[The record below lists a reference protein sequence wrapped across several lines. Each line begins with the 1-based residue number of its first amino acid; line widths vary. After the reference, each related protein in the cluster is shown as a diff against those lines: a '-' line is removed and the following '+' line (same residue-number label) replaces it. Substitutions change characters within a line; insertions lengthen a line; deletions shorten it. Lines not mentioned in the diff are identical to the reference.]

1 MKMAI
6 RSTLKEKSY
15 IGWTKYVKTDLNI
28 HLYRKIT
35 ENAPYTIQIFNYEIF
50 VIYMQRNYSIDIL
63 KFICATLV
71 VFLHTQCA
79 YQDIILPFTRCAVP
93 CFFMISGY
101 LLYKEG
107 GIGRERIMRNF
118 KHVAKITLWAT
129 ILFIFWKEFTTIK
142 QGGFV
147 PSIRQMIEWVVL
159 NECPF
164 GFHLWYLYAYLYVLL
179 VVYIIDKH
187 KQWKWLF
194 ISIPFLLMTD
204 LAFGKYSLVVFG
216 KEFPYILVRNFLCV
230 GLPYFALGAML
241 KIVKTPYVNGSKIM
255 LWGG

>member
-1 MKMAI
+1 M
-6 RSTLKEKSY
+6 
-15 IGWTKYVKTDLNI
+15 N
-28 HLYRKIT
+28 
-35 ENAPYTIQIFNYEIF
+35 
-50 VIYMQRNYSIDIL
+50 
-63 KFICATLV
+63 C
-71 VFLHTQCA
+71 
-79 YQDIILPFTRCAVP
+79 
-93 CFFMISGY
+93 
-101 LLYKEG
+101 
-107 GIGRERIMRNF
+107 
-118 KHVAKITLWAT
+118 
-129 ILFIFWKEFTTIK
+129 WKEFTTIK

-159 NECPF
+159 NDCPF

-204 LAFGKYSLVVFG
+204 LAFGKYCLVVFG

-241 KIVKTPYVNGSKIM
+241 KRVKTPDFNRSRIM
-255 LWGG
+255 LRGRLSENFETATL